1 MFKKILPY
9 GLALL
14 LASLS
19 FTSLA
24 HWVEATGSSVI
35 DHQDLTQ
42 ARRAAI
48 RDALRQASFQGALRL
63 NGYQAMSEGELKAD
77 QLTISTQSSLSQM
90 EVLSEKVTN
99 GIMHVTIKAF
109 IEASGSCQGGN
120 FANGYQRSLAIS
132 NFYLEK
138 PLSANMGALHNVSD
152 ALPKEILQ
160 RMQGRE
166 KLRVLDA
173 VNFQL
178 FQNAQSLPTSL
189 TSQGHLT
196 TAVEA
201 ASRLG
206 SQYVLTGVVRSL
218 EMLNPELAGERT
230 AVQNLYERT
239 KYKGKRFARELKL
252 DLFIHDGFSGELV
265 TSRSYTAIG
274 NWTENRTAK
283 LGFASQAFWQ
293 THYGQ
298 QVDGLIEQIIADLN
312 VQVGCQPFMARITR
326 TDGKNLYIDAGSSA
340 GLRPADNLE
349 VYRLNTFYDHQQ
361 REFTELLPAK
371 LSLTLERVQPNFAQG
386 KLTALPEVA
395 NIQAGDVV
403 IAW

>member
-1 MFKKILPY
+1 MLKKTCITLII
-9 GLALL
+9 
-14 LASLS
+14 S
-19 FTSLA
+19 FLSLA
-24 HWVEATGSSVI
+24 FFPAQANWVEVTGSSVI
-35 DHQDLTQ
+35 DHQNLAE

-48 RDALRQASFQGALRL
+48 RDALRQASFQGALNL
-63 NGYQAMSEGELKAD
+63 NGYQAMNKGEVLVD
-77 QLTISTQSSLSQM
+77 QVTISTQSKISQM
-90 EVLSEKVTN
+90 EVLSEEVN
-99 GIMHVTIKAF
+99 QGIINVTIKAF
-109 IEASGSCQGGN
+109 IEASGSCSAGN

-138 PLSANMGALHNVSD
+138 PISANMGALHNISD

-160 RMQGRE
+160 RMQSLE

-178 FQNAQSLPTSL
+178 FENAQSLPTSV
-189 TSQGHLT
+189 TSQGQLT

-206 SQYVLTGVVRSL
+206 SQYVLTGVIRSL
-218 EMLNPELAGERT
+218 DLLNPELASERT
-230 AVQNLYERT
+230 AIQKLYERT
-239 KYKGKRFARELKL
+239 KYRGERFARQLKL

-265 TSRSYTAIG
+265 TSRSYTTVG

-283 LGFASQAFWQ
+283 LGFASPAFWQ
-293 THYGQ
+293 TDYGQ
-298 QVDGLIEQIIADLN
+298 QIDLLIEQIIADLN

-326 TDGKNLYIDAGSSA
+326 TDGKNLYIDAGSAA
-340 GLRPADNLE
+340 GLRPGDTLE

-361 REFTELLPAK
+361 KEFTELIPVK

-386 KLTALPEVA
+386 KLTALPEIE
-395 NIQAGDVV
+395 NIQSGDLV